1 MQALRTEVAIIGGG
15 IVGASAALFLRRRGV
30 PVVLVDAGACG
41 AKASGVNYGGVRRQG
56 RPLAQMPLTQRA
68 HELWADLRGLIG
80 TDGEYQRCGHLKLA
94 YTDADMAELERYR
107 AATRGFG
114 MHLEML
120 DRAALDRRFGWLGRG
135 VVGGSF
141 CAEDGHANPRLV
153 SPAFAQAARQAGADV
168 REQLRVV
175 DAARDGDGF
184 ILRCEPS
191 ASFAPSAMS
200 ATATATAAA
209 DAVDAAGGLRPA
221 ATLDIHARVLL
232 NCAGAWAGGFAA
244 RFGEPV
250 PETSIHPLMMVTEP
264 LPRFMTASLGVQG
277 GGIYARQVDRGNC
290 VIGGGRGVSSSPDYA
305 RPGRAQI
312 GTLLAKT
319 AALLPPLRGAHI
331 IRFWSGVEGNM
342 PDHNPV
348 LGPSVTTPGLFHAF
362 GFSGAGFQVGPAAG
376 EVLAD
381 LAATGRTAIPIDAFR
396 IDRYAA
402 DAHAAAP
409 RVHTGHGQEL
419 EST

>member
-1 MQALRTEVAIIGGG
+1 MMECLHTEVAIIGGG

-30 PVVLVDAGACG
+30 PVVLLDAAACG

-56 RPLAQMPLTQRA
+56 RPLAQMPLTRRA
-68 HELWADLRGLIG
+68 HALWGDLRGLIG
-80 TDGEYQRCGHLKLA
+80 TDGEYQRSGHLKLA
-94 YTDADMAELERYR
+94 YSQADLAELEHYR
-107 AATRGFG
+107 ASTRGYG

-120 DRAALDRRFGWLGRG
+120 DRPALERRFPWLGNS

-141 CAEDGHANPRLV
+141 CPEDGHANPRLV
-153 SPAFAQAARQAGADV
+153 SPAFAQAARRAGATV
-168 REQLRVV
+168 RESTRVDSALHDGAGFVLRAGDTLEVR
-175 DAARDGDGF
+175 AR
-184 ILRCEPS
+184 
-191 ASFAPSAMS
+191 M
-200 ATATATAAA
+200 
-209 DAVDAAGGLRPA
+209 
-221 ATLDIHARVLL
+221 LL
-232 NCAGAWAGGFAA
+232 NCAGAWAGHFAA
-244 RFGEPV
+244 AFGEAV

-277 GGIYARQVDRGNC
+277 GGVYARQVDRGNC
-290 VIGGGRGVSSSPDYA
+290 VIGGGRGVSASPDFA

-312 GTLLAKT
+312 GALLAK
-319 AALLPPLRGAHI
+319 AADLLPSLRTAHV

-348 LGPSVTTPGLFHAF
+348 LGPSGTTPGLFHAF
-362 GFSGAGFQVGPAAG
+362 GFSGAGFQIGPAAG

-381 LAATGRTAIPIDAFR
+381 LAATGRTDIPIDAFR

-402 DAHAAAP
+402 GAHAAAQ
-409 RVHTGHGQEL
+409 RTDLGHGHTL